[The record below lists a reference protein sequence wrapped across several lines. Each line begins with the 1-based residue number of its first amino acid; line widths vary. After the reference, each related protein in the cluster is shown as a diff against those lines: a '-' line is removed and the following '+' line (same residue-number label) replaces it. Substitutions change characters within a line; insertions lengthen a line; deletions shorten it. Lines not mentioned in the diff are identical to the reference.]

1 MVAEKEK
8 ESGIPV
14 VKPSKSDGDVLGL
27 KSIQFRMWLSFVALT
42 ALTLVILWVAQVV
55 FYTAGLNDM
64 SKSEVKRVGDELKI
78 DVFAPDFQE
87 KLRVSAISGGFSAYF
102 FNRKTGFPLY
112 YANAN
117 GSKDHEQMDR
127 GLFDEIVNSH
137 EFKRSEE
144 HTSELQSQR

>member
-64 SKSEVKRVGDELKI
+64 SKSEVKRVGDKLKVDVCEL
-78 DVFAPDFQE
+78 DEDDFQE
-87 KLRVSAISGGFSAYF
+87 KLRVSAISGGFSAF
-102 FNRKTGFPLY
+102 FSTERRVFQ
-112 YANAN
+112 AIM
-117 GSKDHEQMDR
+117 QMQTVPR
-127 GLFDEIVNSH
+127 T
-137 EFKRSEE
+137 
-144 HTSELQSQR
+144 TSRWTAAFSMK